1 MTHLAGALMP
11 IAIIAEKLL
20 DFPLDKWSDEI
31 ATVLAGR
38 P

>member
-1 MTHLAGALMP
+1 MTHLAGTLMP